1 MKRLRLFLRLLDIQ
15 RVLVRHGLD
24 QLISST
30 HLFRPLR
37 FIFYLWPPN
46 WGRKRSSAPRGQ
58 RIREALEELGPIFVK
73 FGQSVSTRQ
82 DLLPDDIGSELAK
95 LQDQVPPFSNELVLQ
110 AIQDAY
116 DRPADEVFT
125 EFNPEALAAA
135 SIAQVHVAKLHNG
148 LEVIVKILRPN
159 MQQEIERDIEVLYL
173 IAGLAQRYWAEG
185 HRLHPIEIVGEYE
198 KTILNELDLMRE
210 AANAAQLR
218 RNFNGSPLIYV
229 PEVYWD
235 YCRTQVMVMERIHG
249 VPIRDM
255 DRLRQAGTNFKKL
268 AANGVEIFFTQVFRD
283 NFFHADMHPGNIFV
297 EVDDPDNPRYAA
309 VDFGIV
315 GTLEDGDRRY
325 LAENFLAFFD
335 RDYHRVAQ
343 LHVNSGWVPV
353 NTRVDEL
360 ESAFR
365 TVCEPIFN
373 KPIKDISF
381 GQVLLRLFQ
390 VARRFDMEVQPQLM
404 LLQKTLVQIEGL
416 GRELYPDLDLWE
428 TGQPVLKKW
437 MLAQT
442 GPKATAER
450 VWRDLPEVR
459 YVLERLPSVARRL
472 VDQALASEGKLPI
485 PDRLTMH
492 RRERRQYRVIVGA
505 AGIIAGALLIGL
517 DAGPEWVGWGVGAIG
532 AVALYLGRPKP
543 PLGRMS
549 QERL

>member
-1 MKRLRLFLRLLDIQ
+1 MKRIRLFLRLLTIQ
-15 RVLVRHGLD
+15 RVLVSHGLD
-24 QLISST
+24 EMITST

-37 FIFYLWPPN
+37 FVFFLWPPN

-58 RIREALEELGPIFVK
+58 RLREALEELGPIYVK
-73 FGQSVSTRQ
+73 FGQSVSTRR
-82 DLLPDDIGSELAK
+82 DLLPDDIGAELAK
-95 LQDQVPPFSNELVLQ
+95 LQDQVPPFSGELALQ
-110 AIQDAY
+110 AIHNAY
-116 DRPADEVFT
+116 GKPVDEIFADFDPT
-125 EFNPEALAAA
+125 ALAAA
-135 SIAQVHVAKLHNG
+135 SIAQVHVAKLHSG

-159 MQQEIERDIEVLYL
+159 VQHEVERDIEIMYW
-173 IAGLAQRYWAEG
+173 IAGLAQRYWADSR
-185 HRLHPIEIVGEYE
+185 RLRPLEIVAEYE

-210 AANAAQLR
+210 AGNAAQLR
-218 RNFNGSPLIYV
+218 RNFENSPMIYV

-235 YCRTQVMVMERIHG
+235 YCRTRVMVMERIYG
-249 VPIRDM
+249 VPINDM

-268 AANGVEIFFTQVFRD
+268 AANGVDIFFTQVFRD

-297 EVDDPDNPRYAA
+297 DISDPQNPRYAA

-325 LAENFLAFFD
+325 LAANFLAFFE

-343 LHVNSGWVPV
+343 LHVNSGWVPG

-360 ESAFR
+360 ESAIR

-373 KPIKDISF
+373 KPLKDISF

-390 VARRFDMEVQPQLM
+390 VARRFDMEIQPQLI

-437 MLAQT
+437 MSAQT

-450 VWRDLPEVR
+450 IWRDLPEVR
-459 YVLERLPSVARRL
+459 YVLEHLPTVTRRL
-472 VDQALASEGKLPI
+472 IDQVLANEGKLPI
-485 PDRLTMH
+485 PDRQTIY
-492 RRERRQYRVIVGA
+492 RRERRQYQVIGGA
-505 AGIIAGALLIGL
+505 TGIIAGALLIGL
-517 DAGPEWVGWGVGAIG
+517 DAKPDWIGWVISAVGLIT
-532 AVALYLGRPKP
+532 LYLGRPKSP
-543 PLGRMS
+543 
-549 QERL
+549 

>member
-1 MKRLRLFLRLLDIQ
+1 MRRIRLFLRLLDIQ

-24 QLISST
+24 ELIASV

-37 FIFYLWPPN
+37 FVFYLWPAN

-58 RIREALEELGPIFVK
+58 RIREALEELGPIYVK

-82 DLLPDDIGSELAK
+82 DLLPEDIGSELAK
-95 LQDQVPPFSNELVLQ
+95 LQDQVPPFSGELALQ
-110 AIQDAY
+110 AIHDAY
-116 DRPADEVFT
+116 GRPADEVFA

-135 SIAQVHVAKLHNG
+135 SIAQVHVAKLPSG

-173 IAGLAQRYWAEG
+173 IAGLAQRYWADG

-235 YCRTQVMVMERIHG
+235 YCRMQVMVMERIHG

-255 DRLRQAGTNFKKL
+255 DSLRRAGTNFKKL

-297 EVDDPDNPRYAA
+297 DIDDPQNPRYAA

-315 GTLEDGDRRY
+315 GTLEDSDRRY

-343 LHVNSGWVPV
+343 LHV
-353 NTRVDEL
+353 
-360 ESAFR
+360 
-365 TVCEPIFN
+365 
-373 KPIKDISF
+373 K
-381 GQVLLRLFQ
+381 
-390 VARRFDMEVQPQLM
+390 
-404 LLQKTLVQIEGL
+404 
-416 GRELYPDLDLWE
+416 
-428 TGQPVLKKW
+428 
-437 MLAQT
+437 
-442 GPKATAER
+442 
-450 VWRDLPEVR
+450 RD
-459 YVLERLPSVARRL
+459 
-472 VDQALASEGKLPI
+472 ASTWKYS
-485 PDRLTMH
+485 R
-492 RRERRQYRVIVGA
+492 
-505 AGIIAGALLIGL
+505 
-517 DAGPEWVGWGVGAIG
+517 
-532 AVALYLGRPKP
+532 
-543 PLGRMS
+543 S
-549 QERL
+549 